1 MPEERRSRPISEWQ
15 EGDAISGFALLSR
28 KELRQDR
35 NGRDY
40 LDLELVDASGSI
52 SAKAWSDSAAL
63 EGDFEAP
70 GFVAFR
76 GDVRR
81 FRDHLQINLQ
91 DCRRVSEEDRDYG
104 FDETLLVPSTA
115 EDIDDLWARLEAVLA
130 RSLRRP
136 ALQRLAGETLS
147 VHGGALREHPAA
159 KTIHHAY
166 RGGLLEHV
174 VSMAELAVAVC
185 DHFPRIDRDLV
196 LVGVL
201 FHDLGKLDE
210 LGAMPAND
218 YTLTG
223 RLVGHV
229 VLGRDL
235 LRERCAAIAGFPAD
249 LQLQLEHLVLSHQ
262 GRLEFSSPVVPMTPE
277 AFVLHALD
285 DLDSK
290 LNQLE
295 QARGGGEELPWIRAL
310 GRFVH
315 LGGLEGERE
324 EAGPLEAGAEPEPG
338 SGGYPEGAPQA
349 SSGTAPEPSAGSET
363 DEPADDVTDELTGE
377 PALPFDEPGR

>member
-1 MPEERRSRPISEWQ
+1 MAASRKNVPIAEWQ
-15 EGDAISGFALLSR
+15 EGDTIVGFALLAR

-40 LDLELVDASGSI
+40 LDLMLQDATGSI
-52 SAKAWSDSAAL
+52 SGKVWSDSPAL
-63 EGDFEAP
+63 GNRFEAHQ
-70 GFVAFR
+70 FVAFKGLVKR
-76 GDVRR
+76 Y
-81 FRDHLQINLQ
+81 RDQLQVNVVE
-91 DCRRVSEEDRDYG
+91 CRRATEEDRRHG
-104 FDETLLVPSTA
+104 FDEARLVPSTT
-115 EDIDDLWARLEAVLA
+115 EDIDDLWARLERLLA
-130 RSLRRP
+130 ERIDRPVLRR
-136 ALQRLAGETLS
+136 LADETLAA
-147 VHGGALREHPAA
+147 HGARLREHPAA
-159 KTIHHAY
+159 KSIHHAY